1 MKAGL
6 FVLPIFSGFMLA
18 NISAASAQS
27 VSSCSVDA
35 VNEIGKNRS
44 AEDLDKEFKAHT
56 CYSGHRIEIK
66 KIQPVPEIGTGRVS
80 GDGDYYRRL
89 LCEEGKPFHIDGA
102 YSGVQ
107 SISCIYKSISKE

>member
-18 NISAASAQS
+18 DISAASAQS

-35 VNEIGKNRS
+35 VSEIGKNRS
-44 AEDLDKEFKAHT
+44 AENLDKEFKAHN
-56 CYSGHRIEIK
+56 CHSGDRVEIK
-66 KIQPVPEIGTGRVS
+66 KIQPVPETGTGRLS

-89 LCEEGKPFHIDGA
+89 LCEEEKPFHIDGT

-107 SISCIYKSISKE
+107 SVSCIYKSISKE